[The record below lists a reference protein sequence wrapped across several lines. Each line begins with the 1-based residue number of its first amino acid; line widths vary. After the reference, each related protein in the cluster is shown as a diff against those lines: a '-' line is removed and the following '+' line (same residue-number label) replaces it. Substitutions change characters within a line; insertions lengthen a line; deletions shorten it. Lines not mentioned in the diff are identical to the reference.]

1 MDIRSSSSLRRKNSE
16 GKILLVQSF
25 RGLNEIITEL
35 KSNIHHNS
43 MTTTDWIIHAR
54 VIQRWREKTTQKLIK
69 TGRDVTV
76 IKPTSQEHNYPR
88 LDPPCPSVL
97 TQLFTEI

>member
-1 MDIRSSSSLRRKNSE
+1 MNRYAMGIRSSNNLRRKKSE

-43 MTTTDWIIHAR
+43 M
-54 VIQRWREKTTQKLIK
+54 KTTQ
-69 TGRDVTV
+69 
-76 IKPTSQEHNYPR
+76 
-88 LDPPCPSVL
+88 LDHPCPSHSSL
-97 TQLFTEI
+97 EGKDATKTD